1 MIAIMRLRTFVHPVL
16 CTGRQYGEQGSIS
29 VRFARPPV
37 FRVVGEIA
45 C

>member
-29 VRFARPPV
+29 VRFAPSTR
-37 FRVVGEIA
+37 FSSSW
-45 C
+45 